1 MEKSIGAMSSM
12 VPVRLMDNDTGFAE
26 LCSIR
31 RQMCATLDQMK
42 TARKQA
48 LATNQ
53 DVDEQLMGRF
63 KDRCHQLQTSA
74 EHHIMQSLQQDTF
87 DRLEIETKAE

>member
-1 MEKSIGAMSSM
+1 MSSM

-74 EHHIMQSLQQDTF
+74 EHHITQSLSSLQQQDTF

>member
-1 MEKSIGAMSSM
+1 M

-74 EHHIMQSLQQDTF
+74 EHHIVQSLSSLQPQDTF